1 MRDFLT
7 FFRGEYVTPRTLLIA
22 AVTALADGD
31 AGRGLFVFIVAGAVL
46 THAGMR
52 IYRRNAGRPDTPG
65 SAPPPPGDPE
75 AR

>member
-1 MRDFLT
+1 MVAGGVL
-7 FFRGEYVTPRTLLIA
+7 LLIA